1 MELRELVIDK
11 GVEVELVLDAEL
23 VAVAGVTALSR
34 RLASQLVMILVEQR
48 RIEKGPLEFSLLQY
62 AFSFAVAKGT
72 EAAWLWKENPA
83 TPPSRDDIDDLLN
96 DLVGSRVSE
105 EYQEFLEWQM
115 VDARELYG
123 YVHQWFEENGADFDG
138 LPSGTRRALR
148 EALAAAFDLGFDGG
162 VARFGVE
169 ITRRSAGRAAGRRKA
184 TTGARSRPRGRF
196 YRVGRD

>member
-1 MELRELVIDK
+1 MELRKLIIDQ

-23 VAVAGVTALSR
+23 VAAAEATALSR
-34 RLASQLVMILVEQR
+34 RLASHLVMTLVEHR
-48 RIEKGPLEFSLLQY
+48 RVERRPLEYPLLEC
-62 AFSFAVAKGT
+62 AFGFAVVKGT

-83 TPPSRDDIDDLLN
+83 TPPNRDDVDDLLN
-96 DLVGSRVSE
+96 GLVGSRVSE

-115 VDARELYG
+115 IDGRELYG

-138 LPSGTRRALR
+138 LPSETRRALQ

-169 ITRRSAGRAAGRRKA
+169 ITRRSAGRAAGRQKA
-184 TTGARSRPRGRF
+184 RTGARSRPRGRF